1 MSILEDYGLTN
12 PNGTRSLILKAI
24 SNKTPNIVAN
34 FKSISIGLWG
44 NPNIVWENLS
54 TVWRSER
61 QRLANYWK
69 STDIVQNLETL
80 CDCGLIDGD
89 EKEGYT
95 LTVEGR
101 QVIEAM
107 NCVEIHQGEKP

>member
-12 PNGTRSLILKAI
+12 SNSTRSLILKAI
-24 SNKTPNIVAN
+24 AEKGPLN
-34 FKSISIGLWG
+34 FETVSKQLWG
-44 NPNIVWENLS
+44 NPNVNWENLH

-69 STDIVQNLETL
+69 CTDIQQNLETL

-89 EKEGYT
+89 EKEGYIIT
-95 LTVEGR
+95 DEGLQAILAYPSLDNNETR
-101 QVIEAM
+101 SQ
-107 NCVEIHQGEKP
+107 Q